1 VFISQISAAARAAR
15 RILPVFGLA
24 AALLTSSLGP
34 LAGWTATP
42 ALADGPIVRD
52 HRDPH
57 ARLELAIKRVIVH
70 DDMDWGNGEIDLSYE
85 VRSALDGCPPDDR
98 WSCGQLVVSGT
109 VPRFQATDGW
119 VQTVDRVVPAAG
131 DTLAD
136 SSVGPEIGIPIRPG
150 QWYGL
155 KVVGKESDPTVD
167 DIMGRVQRTIVDE
180 NGTIR
185 FGTTTQRGDGTC
197 KRHLGFCSPSS
208 SETEPDADGAF
219 SVEFEIRRA
228 PLPDLRPIN
237 ITVDNLPNSPK
248 QRVCAPV
255 QNVGTGEAG
264 PFLVSF
270 YADGVAL
277 PGGEPV
283 LPRLASADSSVL
295 CIDTQLAAG
304 PHQLRAVVD
313 GPDRVVEFNE
323 RNNVYEQ
330 MYTAPAQAGSATPEQ
345 TSTGKPA
352 ATTGAAQA
360 DLTVSAIKV
369 NGQVPDGKDDCK
381 DGKNVVAVVVKNGG
395 AAKADAV
402 AVRLAVDGAEV
413 GAQSV
418 ASLEPGKE
426 REVRFA
432 DVSLKK
438 GTHALTAVADPT
450 KVITEANADNNELKV
465 TVACKGDD

>member
-1 VFISQISAAARAAR
+1 
-15 RILPVFGLA
+15 
-24 AALLTSSLGP
+24 
-34 LAGWTATP
+34 
-42 ALADGPIVRD
+42 
-52 HRDPH
+52 
-57 ARLELAIKRVIVH
+57 
-70 DDMDWGNGEIDLSYE
+70 
-85 VRSALDGCPPDDR
+85 
-98 WSCGQLVVSGT
+98 
-109 VPRFQATDGW
+109 
-119 VQTVDRVVPAAG
+119 
-131 DTLAD
+131 
-136 SSVGPEIGIPIRPG
+136 
-150 QWYGL
+150 
-155 KVVGKESDPTVD
+155 
-167 DIMGRVQRTIVDE
+167 
-180 NGTIR
+180 
-185 FGTTTQRGDGTC
+185 
-197 KRHLGFCSPSS
+197 
-208 SETEPDADGAF
+208 
-219 SVEFEIRRA
+219 
-228 PLPDLRPIN
+228 
-237 ITVDNLPNSPK
+237 
-248 QRVCAPV
+248 VCAPV

-313 GPDRVVEFNE
+313 GPDRVTEFNE
-323 RNNVYEQ
+323 TNNVIEQ
-330 MYTAPAQAGSATPEQ
+330 TYTAPAQAGSATPEQ

>member
-1 VFISQISAAARAAR
+1 MNSFSTTVRRALDRARHLRTGFGQLTRLPSAARATAAFVLAATVLVAPAPARASAPMPEDDDLAARVQVIIKSVHIWDDRDWGDGDLHLRYWLTCTAKTVSCFGLDSVNVDHYDKAFDAASGETRTIDAVLPGSTERLYTKFSPSVELGYSLYRGHVYGLGFEMREHDDLTENEDMGER
-15 RILPVFGLA
+15 RIV
-24 AALLTSSLGP
+24 LTAENGWAIGTHSLRSS
-34 LAGWTATP
+34 
-42 ALADGPIVRD
+42 R
-52 HRDPH
+52 
-57 ARLELAIKRVIVH
+57 
-70 DDMDWGNGEIDLSYE
+70 NGVQGDFTIDFE
-85 VRSALDGCPPDDR
+85 VRP
-98 WSCGQLVVSGT
+98 VS
-109 VPRFQATDGW
+109 
-119 VQTVDRVVPAAG
+119 
-131 DTLAD
+131 
-136 SSVGPEIGIPIRPG
+136 
-150 QWYGL
+150 
-155 KVVGKESDPTVD
+155 
-167 DIMGRVQRTIVDE
+167 
-180 NGTIR
+180 
-185 FGTTTQRGDGTC
+185 
-197 KRHLGFCSPSS
+197 
-208 SETEPDADGAF
+208 
-219 SVEFEIRRA
+219 
-228 PLPDLRPIN
+228 LPDLRPVN

-248 QRVCAPV
+248 QHVCAPV

-323 RNNVYEQ
+323 TNNVIEQ
-330 MYTAPAQAGSATPEQ
+330 TYTAPAQAGSATPEQ